1 MDELIKK
8 INECGVSI
16 SELEELRYLKPRQLM
31 ELGESLDNDQY
42 RLELLQ
48 YIAYP
53 LAIIRTMKTESIIL
67 KALKNTRLKDN
78 DKLKTIVQYLKSDE
92 AIKSAIDELDS
103 DKNKYLASLK
113 LSRTEA
119 QKYFLV
125 NNRTYSS
132 FDLDEKI
139 TIGMEI
145 EAESLDPSLGDINS
159 NEIIE
164 IVSNYRS
171 G

>member
-53 LAIIRTMKTESIIL
+53 LAMIRTMKTESIIL

-145 EAESLDPSLGDINS
+145 EAESLHPSLGDINS